1 MMDFTSRMVAL
12 LGEMRRE
19 QNGVVADA
27 MYDAGVRG
35 LLNYGVSIPTIR
47 AIAQR
52 AGCDHEF
59 AKFLYGQ
66 QVRELRMAA
75 VSMARPECVTAGELA
90 FWLGGNPST
99 ELLDELA
106 MRLISRTEVLD
117 DVVRQWL
124 EEGDAAARYAAMMSL
139 ARGCGYD
146 VRRAVKAALRAVA
159 EAPDDMRAARAAV
172 VFLVAAAADGALR
185 DDIVAGIDALD
196 ASSPAARY
204 LREEAGWQLAISN

>member
-1 MMDFTSRMVAL
+1 MDFTSRMVVL

-35 LLNYGVSIPTIR
+35 VLNYGVSIPTIR

-52 AGCDHEF
+52 EGRDHEF

-75 VSMARPECVTAGELA
+75 VSIARAECVTADELA

-146 VRRAVKAALRAVA
+146 VLRAVKAALIAVA

-172 VFLVAAAADGALR
+172 VFLVAAASDDALR
-185 DDIVAGIDALD
+185 DEIVAGIGALD
-196 ASSPAARY
+196 ASAPAAGY